1 MWQEQGN
8 LTNAFVDLTFGKR
21 WQDTADFSEISLVSQ
36 LQTTL
41 DLQQQ
46 VDIFSMSAARTQ
58 ILEGLTLT
66 TALGEFNAAGSRPG
80 QYQHKVSLTLDNQLL
95 AELCY
100 HSQHPFTPLV
110 QQQLLLLESEWLFA
124 LRNALVVGRLQ
135 QMALKDPLT
144 TLGNRRFFDD
154 SFAKA
159 VQLAKRHQ
167 APFALLLLDLDN
179 FKQVNDIE
187 GHSVGDAV
195 LMKVADCMRET
206 LRATDSLFRFGG
218 DEFAVL
224 LTDSDAEHAERV
236 AERLLAAIKSN
247 AFLVKLGVGC
257 SIGLARLSA
266 EQQPRDLFHLADEA
280 LYQAKSSGK
289 GKVRHSPVA
298 RVNVQE
304 SLTHAMRVAS

>member
-8 LTNAFVDLTFGKR
+8 LTNAFGDLTFGSS
-21 WQDTADFSEISLVSQ
+21 WQDAPDCSENSLVSQ

-46 VDIFSMSAARTQ
+46 LEIFSMSAGRAL
-58 ILEGLTLT
+58 ILNGLTLK
-66 TALGEFNAAGSRPG
+66 TALGEFKASGSKAGT
-80 QYQHKVSLTLDNQLL
+80 YQHIASLTLEQQVL
-95 AELCY
+95 AELRY
-100 HSQHPFTPLV
+100 ESEYPFTPLI
-110 QQQLLLLESEWLFA
+110 QQQLLLLESEWLFS

-167 APFALLLLDLDN
+167 SPFALLLLDLDN

-187 GHSVGDAV
+187 GHSIGDDV
-195 LMKVADCMRET
+195 LLKVADCMRDT

-236 AERLLAAIKSN
+236 AERLLNAIKSES
-247 AFLVKLGVGC
+247 FLVKMGVGC
-257 SIGLARLSA
+257 SIGLARLSP

-289 GKVRHSPVA
+289 GKVRHSIHRPNLA
-298 RVNVQE
+298 E
-304 SLTHAMRVAS
+304 KLTQPMRVAS

>member
-8 LTNAFVDLTFGKR
+8 LTNAFGDLTFGSS
-21 WQDTADFSEISLVSQ
+21 WQHAPDCSEMSLVSQ

-46 VDIFSMSAARTQ
+46 LDIFSMSAGRALT
-58 ILEGLTLT
+58 LNGLTLK
-66 TALGEFNAAGSRPG
+66 TALGEFKASGSKAGA
-80 QYQHKVSLTLDNQLL
+80 YQHTVSLLLEQQVL

-100 HSQHPFTPLV
+100 ESAYAFTPLI
-110 QQQLLLLESEWLFA
+110 QQQLLLLESEWLFS
-124 LRNALVVGRLQ
+124 LRNAILVSRLQ

-144 TLGNRRFFDD
+144 ALGNRRFFDD

-159 VQLAKRHQ
+159 VQLAQRHQ
-167 APFALLLLDLDN
+167 SPFALLLLDLDN

-187 GHSVGDAV
+187 GHTMGDDV
-195 LMKVADCMRET
+195 LLKVADCMRET

-236 AERLLAAIKSN
+236 AERLLSAITSEP
-247 AFLVKLGVGC
+247 FLVKLGVGC
-257 SIGLARLSA
+257 SIGLARLAA

-289 GKVRHSPVA
+289 GKVRHSLYHA
-298 RVNVQE
+298 NLAEKRTQ
-304 SLTHAMRVAS
+304 AMRVAS